1 MPEVAGDGGAGKV
14 MDFRGSTPIC
24 FRLQET
30 RDNYA
35 REYGLHAQANTAE
48 ILVKKLLE
56 GAEEDLRVGEPG
68 RLREYSHCILLLA
81 RCKEFRWAN
90 NNIINRLTN
99 KLMDAVKTPEQGM
112 ARLCWVLS
120 TIGLVSRVYTQ
131 EGRENLKGLYQAIE
145 DLMRSGKLEPK
156 TELVCV
162 NTFLHLGYH
171 LQQQVECVIFRCLC
185 YVFFITRLRYF

>member
-1 MPEVAGDGGAGKV
+1 